1 MGILGIPRLGSDF
14 VGDKKDWVQVLKK
27 LPSLF
32 FGLFLYSVGMGV
44 VLYANLGTSPWET
57 FSLGIINYIPL
68 TFGEASQVI
77 GLFVLIASLFIGV
90 IPGLGSIINM
100 YFIGFFFDMV
110 DNMGLFR
117 TPSSLVGKLLS
128 LLVGIFILGWGTY
141 FYLRVEL
148 GAGPRDG
155 LMEGLVKKFKK
166 PVWLIRGVIE
176 ITVLTIGYFLG
187 APVGI
192 GTLITAFTVGFS
204 VQLAFKIGKYDS
216 RTVEHEN
223 VVLMFRRLRNKKEEV
238 V

>member
-1 MGILGIPRLGSDF
+1 LGSDL
-14 VGDKKDWVQVLKK
+14 VGDKKEWILIIRK

-32 FGLFLYSVGMGV
+32 FGLFLYAVGMGV
-44 VLYANLGTSPWET
+44 VLYASLGTSPWET

-68 TFGEASQVI
+68 TFGQASQII
-77 GLFVLIASLFIGV
+77 GLFVLVASFFIGV
-90 IPGLGSIINM
+90 IPGIGSILNM
-100 YFIGFFFDMV
+100 YFIGFFFDLV
-110 DNMGLFR
+110 DNMGMFK
-117 TPSSLVGKLLS
+117 TPVSLVGKLFS
-128 LLVGIFILGWGTY
+128 LIIGIFILGWGTY

-155 LMEGLVKKFKK
+155 LMEGLVKKFQK

-187 APVGI
+187 APVGV

-223 VVLMFRRLRNKKEEV
+223 VIIMFKRLSSKEEKAV
-238 V
+238 

>member
-1 MGILGIPRLGSDF
+1 M
-14 VGDKKDWVQVLKK
+14 GDKKEWILIIRK

-32 FGLFLYSVGMGV
+32 FGLFLYAVGMGV
-44 VLYANLGTSPWET
+44 VLYASLGTSPWET

-68 TFGEASQVI
+68 TFGQASQII
-77 GLFVLIASLFIGV
+77 GLFVLVASFFIGV
-90 IPGLGSIINM
+90 IPGIGSILNM
-100 YFIGFFFDMV
+100 YFIGFFFDLV
-110 DNMGLFR
+110 DNMGMFK
-117 TPSSLVGKLLS
+117 TPVSLVGKLFS
-128 LLVGIFILGWGTY
+128 LIIGIFILGWGTY

-155 LMEGLVKKFKK
+155 LMEGLVKKFQK

-187 APVGI
+187 APVGV

-223 VVLMFRRLRNKKEEV
+223 VIIMFKRLSSKEEKAV
-238 V
+238 

>member
-1 MGILGIPRLGSDF
+1 M
-14 VGDKKDWVQVLKK
+14 GDKKEWILIARK

-32 FGLFLYSVGMGV
+32 FGLFLYAVGMGV
-44 VLYANLGTSPWET
+44 VLYASLGTSPWET

-68 TFGEASQVI
+68 TFGQASQII
-77 GLFVLIASLFIGV
+77 GLFVLVASFFIGV
-90 IPGLGSIINM
+90 IPGIGSILNM
-100 YFIGFFFDMV
+100 YFIGFFFDLV
-110 DNMGLFR
+110 DKMGMFK
-117 TPSSLVGKLLS
+117 TPVSLVGKLFS
-128 LLVGIFILGWGTY
+128 LIIGIFILGWGTY

-155 LMEGLVKKFKK
+155 LMEGLVKKFQK

-223 VVLMFRRLRNKKEEV
+223 VIIMFKRLSSKEEKAL
-238 V
+238 